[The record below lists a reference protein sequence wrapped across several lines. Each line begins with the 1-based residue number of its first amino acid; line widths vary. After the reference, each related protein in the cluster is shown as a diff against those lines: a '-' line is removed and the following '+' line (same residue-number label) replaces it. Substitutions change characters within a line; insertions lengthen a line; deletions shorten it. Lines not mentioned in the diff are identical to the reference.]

1 MLSMERKSPSLTVDI
16 IIQRKDNS
24 IILIKRKKA
33 PFAEHWALPG
43 GFVEYGET
51 AEHAAIRETKEETGL
66 DVEILKLVGVYS
78 DPKRDPRGH
87 VIAIAFLARE
97 VGGNLAASDDAKAVN
112 VFKITEIPKNLAFD
126 HAKIIGDALG
136 GF

>member
-1 MLSMERKSPSLTVDI
+1 MERKIPSLTVDI
-16 IIQRKDNS
+16 VIQRKDNS
-24 IILIKRKKA
+24 IILIKRKEA

-43 GFVEYGET
+43 GFIEYGET
-51 AEHAAIRETKEETGL
+51 AEHAATRETKEETGL

-87 VIAIAFLARE
+87 VIAIAFLAKE
-97 VGGNLAASDDAKAVN
+97 VGGNLIASDDAKAVK
-112 VFKITEIPKNLAFD
+112 VFKTTEIPKNLAFD
-126 HAKIIGDALG
+126 HAKILKDALG

>member
-1 MLSMERKSPSLTVDI
+1 MMRKIPSLTVDA

-33 PFAEHWALPG
+33 PFKEHWALPG
-43 GFVEYGET
+43 GFIDYGET
-51 AEHAAIRETKEETGL
+51 AEYAAIRETKEETGL
-66 DVEILKLVGVYS
+66 DVEIMKLVGVYS
-78 DPKRDPRGH
+78 DPNRDPRGH

-97 VGGNLAASDDAKAVN
+97 VGGNLVASADAKAVK

-126 HAKIIGDALG
+126 HAKILKDALG
-136 GF
+136 DF

>member
-1 MLSMERKSPSLTVDI
+1 MERKIPSLTVDI
-16 IIQRKDNS
+16 IIQRKDGS

-43 GFVEYGET
+43 GFIEYGET

-66 DVEILKLVGVYS
+66 DVEVIKLVGVYS

-97 VGGNLAASDDAKAVN
+97 IRGNLVANDDAKAVK
-112 VFKITEIPKNLAFD
+112 VFKITEIPKKLAFD
-126 HAKIIGDALG
+126 HAKIIKDALG
-136 GF
+136 SF

>member
-1 MLSMERKSPSLTVDI
+1 MERKIPSLTVDT
-16 IIQRKDNS
+16 IIQRKDYS

-43 GFVEYGET
+43 GFIEYGET
-51 AEHAAIRETKEETGL
+51 AEHAAIRETKEDTGL
-66 DVEILKLVGVYS
+66 DVEIIKLLGVYS

-87 VIAIAFLARE
+87 VIAIAFIARE
-97 VGGNLAASDDAKAVN
+97 LGGNLGANDDAKAVK

-126 HAKIIGDALG
+126 HAKILKDALSY
-136 GF
+136 

>member
-1 MLSMERKSPSLTVDI
+1 MLHKIPSLTVDVVI
-16 IIQRKDNS
+16 KCEDNS
-24 IILIKRKKA
+24 VILIRRKKE
-33 PFAEHWALPG
+33 PFKDQWAIPG
-43 GFVEYGET
+43 GFIEYGET

-87 VIAIAFLARE
+87 VIAIAFLAKE
-97 VGGNLAASDDAKAVN
+97 VGGNLVANDDAKAVK

-126 HAKIIGDALG
+126 HAKILKDALSY
-136 GF
+136 